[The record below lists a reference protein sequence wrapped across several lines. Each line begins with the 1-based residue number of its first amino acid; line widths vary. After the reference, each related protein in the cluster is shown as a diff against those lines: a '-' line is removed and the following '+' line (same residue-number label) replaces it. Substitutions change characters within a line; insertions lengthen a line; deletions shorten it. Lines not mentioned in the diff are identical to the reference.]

1 MPLGEAAGST
11 GAKTMKAQRTAYD
24 LSTADAILLLDAP
37 NREAPDVCDTSRAMF
52 SYGLILIVPV
62 ALIAAAFALLSSLTP
77 ILPTLPSW

>member
-1 MPLGEAAGST
+1 MN
-11 GAKTMKAQRTAYD
+11 AQQTPYD

-62 ALIAAAFALLSSLTP
+62 ALIAAAFVLLTNLMP
-77 ILPTLPSW
+77 ILPTLPTW